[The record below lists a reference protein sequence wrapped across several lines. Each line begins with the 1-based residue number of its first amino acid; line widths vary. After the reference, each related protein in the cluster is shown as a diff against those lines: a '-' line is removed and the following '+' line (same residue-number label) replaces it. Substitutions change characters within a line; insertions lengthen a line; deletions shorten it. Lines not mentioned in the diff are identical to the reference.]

1 MKTGAAHQFMAPL
14 GERPANDRGPAEE
27 GLAAQIRRE
36 RADTV
41 LACMVDM
48 QGRLVGK
55 RLTARH
61 VLEDPGE
68 DVHACDYLLGVDA
81 EMAPIPGLRATGWER
96 GFGDFSIRPD
106 PATARML
113 PWQPGTLLVLG
124 DTVDHEG
131 RLVPHAPR
139 SMLRRQVER
148 LAAAGLSATMAS
160 ELEFTVFEGD
170 WRSLRA
176 KDYRGLSPDG
186 FYSEDY
192 QVFQGT
198 GKEGLMRAIRTG
210 MEAAGI
216 PIEASK
222 GEGGPGQ
229 AEITLRYAPAL
240 ESADRHAIYKTGV
253 KELAQGMGKSAS
265 FMAKWHEAQPGSSGH
280 IHLSLQA
287 QDGAAATAGPA
298 GPHGLS
304 APFAHFLAGQIALLR
319 EMTLFL
325 APCINSYKRFQ
336 AGSFAPTKAVWSRDN
351 RTAAFRVLGRGRS
364 LRAECRVPGADV
376 NPYLAYAALI
386 AAGLHGMERRLP
398 LDPPAEGNAYLA
410 EGLPEIPRTLREAT
424 AALDA
429 SAALRAAFGDAVI
442 DHYVRAAAWEQSE
455 FDRRVTDW
463 EIARYFERA

>member
-1 MKTGAAHQFMAPL
+1 VRAALARAEPAP
-14 GERPANDRGPAEE
+14 PTAANDTQPGAGRLVRLIEAE
-27 GLAAQIRRE
+27 GT
-36 RADTV
+36 DTV
-41 LACMVDM
+41 LVCMVDM
-48 QGRLVGK
+48 QGRLAGK

-81 EMAPIPGLRATGWER
+81 EMVPIPGLQATGWDR

-124 DTVDHEG
+124 DTVDQEG

-148 LAAAGLSATMAS
+148 LAAAGLTATMAS

-176 KDYRGLSPDG
+176 KGYRGLAPDG

-229 AEITLRYAPAL
+229 AEITLQYAPAL
-240 ESADRHAIYKTGV
+240 ESADRHVIYKTGV
-253 KELAQGMGKSAS
+253 KELAQAEGKSAS

-280 IHLSLQA
+280 IHVSLRTL
-287 QDGAAATAGPA
+287 DGAAATADPA
-298 GPHGLS
+298 APHGLA

-351 RTAAFRVLGRGRS
+351 RTAAFRVLGKGRS

-386 AAGLHGMERRLP
+386 AAGLHGMEQRLP
-398 LDPPAEGNAYLA
+398 LDPPAAGNAYLV

-424 AALDA
+424 MALDG
-429 SAALRAAFGDAVI
+429 SAVLRAAFGDAVI